1 MKKRGWLFACLLEVT
16 MSQALVILCGGDSS
30 RMGTDKALLPFGDEC
45 LLEYMVHKF
54 APHFDRIYLSI
65 NQRGDYGHLDLDVTE
80 IPDIYLNAGPI
91 GAILS
96 SLTMIV
102 ENRAF
107 FVTID
112 TPFIQPSLC
121 KHLLAASENY
131 DACSLALRDHYVD
144 TIACV
149 YSKECIPALG
159 KSILLNNRTN
169 SQIQAKCYINY
180 VPISDVALCSTMPFE
195 DQFYRLSDRDSYY
208 YALFH
213 QLQDISSI
221 HH

>member
-1 MKKRGWLFACLLEVT
+1 

-54 APHFDRIYLSI
+54 APHFDRIYLSV

-149 YSKECIPALG
+149 YSCLW
-159 KSILLNNRTN
+159 
-169 SQIQAKCYINY
+169 Q
-180 VPISDVALCSTMPFE
+180 VHPFE
-195 DQFYRLSDRDSYY
+195 QPHQQPDPSQVLYQLCAGFGCC
-208 YALFH
+208 ALLDHAF
-213 QLQDISSI
+213 
-221 HH
+221 